1 MTNYLQNWKVNN
13 FLLQTGMNQHT
24 PSIRGKKES
33 RSMALQEAGMTSPFS
48 VLSLHPKG
56 FEVLSGHGPWEGVRQ
71 PRYHLTVGKL
81 MSGSEIENERARRL
95 G

>member
-1 MTNYLQNWKVNN
+1 
-13 FLLQTGMNQHT
+13 
-24 PSIRGKKES
+24 
-33 RSMALQEAGMTSPFS
+33 MTSPFS

-56 FEVLSGHGPWEGVRQ
+56 CEVLSGHVPWEGVRQ